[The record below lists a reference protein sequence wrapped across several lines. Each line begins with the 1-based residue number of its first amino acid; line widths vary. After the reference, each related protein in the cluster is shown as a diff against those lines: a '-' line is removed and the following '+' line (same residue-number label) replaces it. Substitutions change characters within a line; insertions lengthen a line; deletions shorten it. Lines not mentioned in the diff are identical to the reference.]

1 MNLKNYSTLSISVV
15 IIFDD
20 MKRTQVSMHTCQR
33 KLGEKVFK
41 NLKILICGKP
51 CVCTVQS
58 FFLGKKNVSYKINIF
73 IFTVWLF
80 QSNLSILLISLQMK
94 QYFNCVF
101 TFSLKDLLY
110 IFYQC
115 TTSKK

>member
-33 KLGEKVFK
+33 KLGENVFK

-58 FFLGKKNVSYKINIF
+58 FFGEKINIF

-80 QSNLSILLISLQMK
+80 QANLSILLISLQ
-94 QYFNCVF
+94 V
-101 TFSLKDLLY
+101 
-110 IFYQC
+110 
-115 TTSKK
+115 

>member
-1 MNLKNYSTLSISVV
+1 MNLKNYSTFSISVV

-33 KLGEKVFK
+33 KLGENVFK

-58 FFLGKKNVSYKINIF
+58 FFELKNVSYKINIF

-80 QSNLSILLISLQMK
+80 QANLSILLISLQ
-94 QYFNCVF
+94 V
-101 TFSLKDLLY
+101 
-110 IFYQC
+110 
-115 TTSKK
+115 